1 MKESQ
6 ETRNTEACR
15 TLLIEQSSSS
25 SSKKQRSRRSATST
39 SKIRGYFFQQ
49 NRPLHALWPFFSH
62 FRGTLS
68 QNQRKIPVILPRVA
82 FALDLVRH
90 RWLYPIDFCS
100 RTINEAVIALAFI
113 YLVMMFR
120 NLSKTAGFA
129 HRSKVAT
136 SKLQQPQSL
145 SRFLSATQSHSV
157 NTVTGTDTELKAN
170 PVRAK
175 LTLEDGSVYEGIS
188 FGAEKNVN
196 GEVVF
201 STGMTGYTESLTDPS
216 YRGQILSLTY
226 PMLGNYG
233 VPSTSDV
240 DKYGLRKG
248 FESSQ
253 IHATALLCQDYAYT
267 YSHWDAKMSLS
278 AWLKQEGIPGIH
290 GIDTRLITKKVR
302 SKGAMLGRIEFEGQ
316 PGVAFSDPNGR
327 HLVAEVS
334 TKEVKIFGKGRY
346 T

>member
-1 MKESQ
+1 M
-6 ETRNTEACR
+6 
-15 TLLIEQSSSS
+15 L
-25 SSKKQRSRRSATST
+25 
-39 SKIRGYFFQQ
+39 
-49 NRPLHALWPFFSH
+49 
-62 FRGTLS
+62 
-68 QNQRKIPVILPRVA
+68 
-82 FALDLVRH
+82 
-90 RWLYPIDFCS
+90 
-100 RTINEAVIALAFI
+100 
-113 YLVMMFR
+113 R
-120 NLSKTAGFA
+120 NLSKAGGF
-129 HRSKVAT
+129 RKVVA
-136 SKLQQPQSL
+136 SRNVQQPHSL
-145 SRFLSATQSHSV
+145 TRFLSATQSHSV

-226 PMLGNYG
+226 PMIGNYG
-233 VPSTSDV
+233 VPSTSDM

-248 FESSQ
+248 FESHM

-278 AWLKQEGIPGIH
+278 QWLKQEGIPGIH

-302 SKGAMLGRIEFEGQ
+302 TKGAMLGRIEFEGQ
-316 PGVAFSDPNGR
+316 PGVTFADPNGR
-327 HLVAEVS
+327 NLVAEVS
-334 TKEVKIFGKGRY
+334 TKEVKIFGKGMYMNTTYMTCKCPQPSPYPISNLVSLLTLTILCTGNKHKILAVDCGIKSNIIRELVDRGAEVKLVPWDY
-346 T
+346 NIYDDLKNVDGRIIHTNPPTSTYP